1 MANFRTRKD
10 FVIGLQVLKKNLN
23 NEDYTYVTNM
33 MRSLKHGMY
42 GGYDI
47 GYDSRFEDD
56 IFFVKSKKRT
66 DNVYDIR
73 KKIKLCTKP
82 V

>member
-1 MANFRTRKD
+1 
-10 FVIGLQVLKKNLN
+10 
-23 NEDYTYVTNM
+23 

-56 IFFVKSKKRT
+56 IFFVKGKKRV

-73 KKIKLCTKP
+73 KKIKLCT
-82 V
+82 